1 MPFSAFRYFKWL
13 DFFDLSFVHINLCFI
28 SKYLSKTNE
37 GRERRATRYLLTS
50 IPAAVAVDPKE
61 QMLKQQRL
69 PILRPC
75 ILLSLFLVS
84 FLSTTTATEV
94 YHDSFALGFST
105 RPMIRFVQPVQ
116 DSLVLSGKLT
126 VQVVVSPP
134 DLQMNEM
141 DLFFCIELIYRH
153 GHERRCY
160 LDVPLPWTAT
170 IDGLQ
175 AGRMQILATLEHN
188 TTVIDPTE
196 DNEQIGSITIAKT
209 QVGFDVAETS
219 LSPTMQIT
227 YPRPKEH
234 LSTKDVDVAMRIGN
248 FLPSKKNIDDDQWNE
263 AGYFCVTFV
272 QDIGDPKKERKHN
285 KCIVPDTT
293 EVVMSALFHNGV
305 HAVSARLY
313 SKNGKPMNNKHQR
326 HQLYFVS
333 VHYRPRSKKKL
344 VQCIGQIQMGI
355 IPSLTVTKL
364 IMH

>member
-1 MPFSAFRYFKWL
+1 
-13 DFFDLSFVHINLCFI
+13 
-28 SKYLSKTNE
+28 
-37 GRERRATRYLLTS
+37 
-50 IPAAVAVDPKE
+50 
-61 QMLKQQRL
+61 MLKQPHL
-69 PILRPC
+69 PPILRPC
-75 ILLSLFLVS
+75 ILFSLFLVS

-188 TTVIDPTE
+188 TTVIDPTD
-196 DNEQIGSITIAKT
+196 DNEQIDSITIAKT

-248 FLPSKKNIDDDQWNE
+248 FLPSKKNIDDDQGNE

-313 SKNGKPMNNKHQR
+313 SKNGKPMKNQASATSTIFRVSALSTEEQKKVGPMHWPNSNGDYSIIDGNQSNNALKQTPPIIH
-326 HQLYFVS
+326 LAIMS
-333 VHYRPRSKKKL
+333 VRSYNRYHET
-344 VQCIGQIQMGI
+344 M
-355 IPSLTVTKL
+355 
-364 IMH
+364 